1 MRTWKTALHT
11 LSRPLYRGWETN
23 HDLRNTVFL
32 AGSGR
37 SGTTW
42 ISEIINADGS
52 FRYVFEPFS
61 CRKTI
66 EWRTFEFQQYF
77 PRTYHDAEA
86 LEAAT
91 RILSGRVHNAWVD
104 SQNRTILARRRL
116 VKDIR
121 TNLMLGWLK
130 ENFPAMPMVLLVR
143 EPLAVVA
150 SRRRLGWGPTM
161 GLERIRRMPRL
172 IEDHIGPWM
181 GFIEANANDEFAMQV
196 INWCIEHLVPLR
208 QLREGEYRLL
218 RYEQVLADPE
228 AQVGALFD
236 YLGLCLS
243 GRHLARLR
251 RPSATASSVMR
262 RGNAVAGSAV
272 PQSRPYS
279 TDQQLRAQEIVDR
292 FGLGSLVARS

>member
-1 MRTWKTALHT
+1 MRTWKSALHT

-23 HDLRNTVFL
+23 HDPRNTVFL

-42 ISEIINADGS
+42 ISEIINTDGS
-52 FRYVFEPFS
+52 FRYIFEPFS

-77 PRTYHDAEA
+77 PRTYHDAQA

-91 RILSGRVHNAWVD
+91 RILSGRVHNTWVD

-161 GLERIRRMPRL
+161 GLERMRQMPRL
-172 IEDHIGPWM
+172 IEDHLDPWM
-181 GFIEANANDEFAMQV
+181 GFIEANADDEFAMQV

-208 QLREGEYRLL
+208 QLRDGEYRLV
-218 RYEQVLADPE
+218 RYEQILADPQT
-228 AQVGALFD
+228 QVGALLD
-236 YLGLCLS
+236 YLGLHFS
-243 GRHLARLR
+243 PRHLARLR
-251 RPSATASSVMR
+251 RPSATASSGMR
-262 RGNAVAGSAV
+262 RIGARNGTPATPLS
-272 PQSRPYS
+272 SYS
-279 TDQQLRAQEIVDR
+279 TEERLRTDEIVGR
-292 FGLGSLVARS
+292 FGLAGLVARA